1 MTGMVLYD
9 GSREEMEG
17 LNKKVLLEYRSEG

>member
-1 MTGMVLYD
+1 MVLYD